1 MILVFAVHAV
11 VALVCLSG
19 GERLGRRALL
29 VGAIAPASIAFAFWQ
44 LATSDADALTATVSW
59 LPALGLELDFRFDG
73 FSVLMAGLIC
83 VVGVLVFL
91 YSWSYFAERTGLPRF
106 AAILVVF
113 AGSMFGIVTADN
125 LLLLVVFWELTSITS
140 YLLIGFQDDSAGARA
155 SALQALLVT
164 AIGGLAMLAG
174 VVLLGSAA
182 GTYSLSGILAAPPSG
197 TASGIGLALVLVG
210 AVTKS
215 AQVPFHFWLP
225 GAMAAPTPVS
235 TYLHAA
241 TMVKAGIYVVAR
253 FAPVFAVLVAWWRPT
268 IVLLGL
274 ATMLLGGWRALAQN
288 DLKLLLAHGTVS
300 QLGFMMVLVGWGT
313 PEMTYAGMAMLV
325 AHGLFKGALFMTA
338 GAVEHHAH
346 TRDLRRMSGIA
357 RELPWAFWMAVVA
370 VAAMAGVPPLLG
382 YASKE
387 FALGGLVADTPWQV
401 TAAVVVGS
409 MLTVAYGIRFLWG
422 AFATKPGLAPVPE
435 QHGDA
440 SAVGLLIPVAVLTAG
455 TVIGGVAVG
464 LPDALVAAA
473 ARSVDALSSGF
484 RLALWHG
491 FGPPVV
497 LSVVALVGGWL
508 LWKWPLPVLRRLTSQ
523 APEATRVYGESLIGI
538 NRAADRV
545 VSTMQSGSLPVYLS
559 VIVTVAV
566 VAPGVLMVRHWRS
579 LPEIAF
585 AESPLQVVA
594 VMVVVAA
601 AVAVALVRRRL
612 AAVLCLG
619 AIGYGVAVLFVI
631 QGAPDLALTQLLVE
645 TLALAFFVMVLSRLP
660 LRFEVFRDAGG
671 QAIRVIVASVVGL
684 ATMAFALWAASER
697 TAPSLAGEFIA
708 RAGPEG
714 GGRNVVNVI
723 LTDFRALDTLGE
735 ITVLV
740 AAALGAIALI
750 RAPMPTEDSELSEVG
765 T

>member
-1 MILVFAVHAV
+1 MIVVFAVHAA
-11 VALVCLSG
+11 VALVCLIG

-29 VGAIAPASIAFAFWQ
+29 VGAIAPASIAFVFWQ
-44 LATSDADALTATVSW
+44 LATSDTDALTATVSW

-83 VVGVLVFL
+83 GVGVLVFL
-91 YSWSYFAERTGLPRF
+91 YSWSYFSERTGLPRF
-106 AAILVVF
+106 AAILVAF

-164 AIGGLAMLAG
+164 TIGGLAMLAG

-182 GTYSLSGILAAPPSG
+182 GTYSLSGVLAAPPSG

-235 TYLHAA
+235 TYLHSA

-253 FAPVFAVLVAWWRPT
+253 FAPVFAVLVVWWRPT
-268 IVLLGL
+268 IVVLGL
-274 ATMLLGGWRALAQN
+274 ATMLLGGWRALAQT
-288 DLKLLLAHGTVS
+288 DLKLLLAQGTVS

-313 PEMTYAGMAMLV
+313 PEMTFAGMAMLV
-325 AHGLFKGALFMTA
+325 AHGLFKGALFMIA
-338 GAVEHHAH
+338 GAVDHHAH
-346 TRDLRRMSGIA
+346 TRDIRRLSGIG
-357 RELPWAFWMAVVA
+357 RELPWAFGMAAVA

-387 FALGGLVADTPWQV
+387 FALGGLVSDTPWPV
-401 TAAVVVGS
+401 TGTVVVGS
-409 MLTVAYGIRFLWG
+409 MLTVAYGLRFLWG
-422 AFATKPGLAPVPE
+422 AFATKPGVASEPE
-435 QHGDA
+435 KHGYG
-440 SAVGLLIPVAVLTAG
+440 SLVGLLIPVAVLTVG
-455 TVIGGVAVG
+455 TVVGGVLVG
-464 LPDALVAAA
+464 IPDALVAAA
-473 ARSVDALSSGF
+473 ARSVDALSAGF
-484 RLALWHG
+484 HLALWHG

-497 LSVVALVGGWL
+497 LSVVVLLGGWL
-508 LWKWPLPVLRRLTSQ
+508 LWKWPLPVLRRLTSR
-523 APEATRVYGESLIGI
+523 APETTRVYGDSLVGL
-538 NRAADRV
+538 NRVADRV

-579 LPEIAF
+579 LPEIAL

-594 VMVVVAA
+594 VLVVVAA
-601 AVAVALVRRRL
+601 AVAVTLVRRRL

-619 AIGYGVAVLFVI
+619 AIGYGVAVLFLI

-671 QAIRVIVASVVGL
+671 QAIRVVVASVVGL

-708 RAGPEG
+708 RAEPEG

-740 AAALGAIALI
+740 VAALGAMALI
-750 RAPMPTEDSELSEVG
+750 RAPMPADDTEPSEAG